1 MTRHELIAE
10 LASRTDT
17 SKRGAERTLNTLIEI
32 ITDSVALGEKVSI
45 TNFGT
50 FDLGKRAAR
59 HGVNPQ
65 TGADIQIP
73 EIPMPRFRAGHR
85 FKQLL
90 RNK

>member
-1 MTRHELIAE
+1 MTKHELIE
-10 LASRTDT
+10 LLAQNTGLT
-17 SKRGAERTLNTLIEI
+17 KRSTERVLKEFVSIVTT
-32 ITDSVALGEKVSI
+32 SVAGGEKVAI

-73 EIPMPRFRAGHR
+73 EIPMPRFRAGHG